1 MNTAQLQC
9 FLTVADTLNFARA
22 AQQLHITQPA
32 VTQQIHALEKELGV
46 QLFHRTTHSVRLTD
60 EGMVFLGD
68 ARQITLISNRA
79 KKRFSLQSSRPIEPL
94 FIGCMHMKSMD
105 LLTAP
110 LSRIRQDHP
119 HLHPILQ
126 LVPFQHIYRL
136 LDEGSLD
143 VVAEFQGQADSG
155 FIYKELLRI
164 PMVCACP
171 ADHPF
176 ALQSQ
181 VSIEE
186 LKSEPL
192 VLPVPSMIPASVRQQ
207 QEALLSERSPMELH
221 LCDSM
226 DAISVLVAS
235 GYGVTILPEIL
246 LSNYPGLVQIPLQ
259 NSEPVSFGLYYKT
272 LKGRPLL
279 KSFVN
284 CARDVLGGNP
294 SKLKTK

>member
-68 ARQITLISNRA
+68 ARQITVISNRA
-79 KKRFSLQSSRPIEPL
+79 KKRFSLQSSRPMEPL

-105 LLTAP
+105 VLTAP
-110 LSRIRQDHP
+110 LAEIRQEHP

-143 VVAEFQGQADSG
+143 VVAEFQGQADSS
-155 FIYKELLRI
+155 FIYKELLRT

-171 ADHPF
+171 ATHPL

-192 VLPVPSMIPASVRQQ
+192 VLPVPSMIPVSVRQQ

-235 GYGVTILPEIL
+235 GYGITILPEML
-246 LSNYPGLVQIPLQ
+246 VSDYPHLVQLPLQ

-284 CARDVLGGNP
+284 CARTTLTGNSP
-294 SKLKTK
+294 EIKGK